1 MEKSYPNCKPSA
13 GVRAGTA
20 SCRPSPSPVGD
31 AIPRRGFVPPRPSC
45 EPPGGAIH
53 GSPAAPEYMQENV
66 CSFRPP
72 PPPPPPKPP
81 GRLQKGDLLM
91 LAILWLVLSEDED
104 DKLLPL
110 LAVGLYLLLK

>member
-1 MEKSYPNCKPSA
+1 
-13 GVRAGTA
+13 
-20 SCRPSPSPVGD
+20 
-31 AIPRRGFVPPRPSC
+31 
-45 EPPGGAIH
+45 
-53 GSPAAPEYMQENV
+53 MQENV

-81 GRLQKGDLLM
+81 CRLQKGDLLM